1 MPTLV
6 DQNGRELGPRAR
18 RTRERLLE
26 ATRALLSERSVRDVS
41 VVEIARKA
49 STSPA
54 TFYQYFKDVSEATLW
69 LAEAA
74 ADEMPAVLER
84 IEGDWRGLAGLET
97 ARAVARGFVDH
108 WDAHRS
114 VLLLRNLYSDEGDG
128 RFTNVRQRSLEPVI
142 ERLAAKIREN
152 QEAGTV
158 APGLHPG
165 AAAAAMASV
174 LEKMAAYQKE
184 IEYFGVGRE
193 DLIES
198 SARILHQTVAGST
211 ATAPDGRP
219 QGEA

>member
-6 DQNGRELGPRAR
+6 DQHGRELGPRAL

-152 QEAGTV
+152 QEAGSV

-198 SARILHQTVAGST
+198 SARILHQTVAGSA